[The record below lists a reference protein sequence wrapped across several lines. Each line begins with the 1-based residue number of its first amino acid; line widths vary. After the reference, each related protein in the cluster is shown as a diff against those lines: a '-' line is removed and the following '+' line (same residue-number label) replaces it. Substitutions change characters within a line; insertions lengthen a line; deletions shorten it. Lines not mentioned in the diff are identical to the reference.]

1 MCTETIQE
9 KIKELQAELQQTVG
23 EHNSLLAQKDAKL
36 RRIIELEASLK
47 TLNELNQ
54 EESTDG

>member
-1 MCTETIQE
+1 MCTETIEE
-9 KIKELQAELQQTVG
+9 KIKELQAELQRNVE
-23 EHNSLLAQKDAKL
+23 EHNAHLAQKDAKL

>member
-1 MCTETIQE
+1 
-9 KIKELQAELQQTVG
+9 G

-47 TLNELNQ
+47 TLNELNH
-54 EESTDG
+54 EEPTDG